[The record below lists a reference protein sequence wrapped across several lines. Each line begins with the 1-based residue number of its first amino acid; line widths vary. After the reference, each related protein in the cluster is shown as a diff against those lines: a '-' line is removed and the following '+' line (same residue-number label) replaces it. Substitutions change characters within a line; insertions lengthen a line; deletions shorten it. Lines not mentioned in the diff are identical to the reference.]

1 MSEAE
6 EFIKYIKRYI
16 VSSRTDLPQN
26 PVSHIISYKSQLYKC
41 NIPKCRYH
49 EFIVKSYNAISSGEI
64 NIYELKVN

>member
-1 MSEAE
+1 MSDAE
-6 EFIKYIKRYI
+6 DFIEYIKKYI
-16 VSSRTDLPQN
+16 VSLRTDLPQN

-49 EFIVKSYNAISSGEI
+49 EFIVKSYNTISSGEI